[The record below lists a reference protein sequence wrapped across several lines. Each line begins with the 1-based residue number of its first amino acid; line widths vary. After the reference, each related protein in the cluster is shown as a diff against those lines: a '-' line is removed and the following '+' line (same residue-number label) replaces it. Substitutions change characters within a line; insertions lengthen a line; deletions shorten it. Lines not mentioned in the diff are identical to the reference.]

1 MLDRFEV
8 KFDSYTMAEAGAL
21 EGYGA
26 IFGNVDQGGDLI
38 VRGAFRDTLK
48 EWKRAKKMP
57 AMLVQ
62 HGGGFS
68 DMDGIPVG
76 IWDDME
82 EDEKGLRVKGRL
94 INLDTERGKTIY
106 GAARE
111 GVLDGLSIGY
121 RAKEFTWGTKPGEP
135 QRTLK
140 KVDLV
145 EVSLVT
151 FPMNNDARVS
161 SVKAAD
167 MTEREIE
174 RLLTRD
180 AGLSRSEARALMRGG
195 MTALKSTRDAGD
207 ELRDLAQFMRNPS

>member
-1 MLDRFEV
+1 MMDRLEV
-8 KFDSYTMAEAGAL
+8 KFDAGTGEAGL
-21 EGYGA
+21 IEGYGS
-26 IFGNVDQGGDLI
+26 IFGNVDQGGDMIL
-38 VRGAFRDTLK
+38 RGAFRDSLK
-48 EWKRAKKMP
+48 EWKRAKKLP

-82 EDEKGLRVKGRL
+82 EDERGLRVKGRL

-106 GAARE
+106 GAVGA

-121 RAKEFTWGTKPGEP
+121 RAKEFAWGTKPGEP

-140 KVDLV
+140 KVELV
-145 EVSLVT
+145 EVSIVT
-151 FPMNNDARVS
+151 FPMNKDARVT

-167 MTEREIE
+167 LSEREIE
-174 RLLTRD
+174 RKLTRD
-180 AGLSRSEARALMRGG
+180 AGFTRSEAQTLMRGG
-195 MTALKSTRDAGD
+195 LTALKAMRDAGG
-207 ELRDLAQFMRNPS
+207 ELHELAQFMRNPS